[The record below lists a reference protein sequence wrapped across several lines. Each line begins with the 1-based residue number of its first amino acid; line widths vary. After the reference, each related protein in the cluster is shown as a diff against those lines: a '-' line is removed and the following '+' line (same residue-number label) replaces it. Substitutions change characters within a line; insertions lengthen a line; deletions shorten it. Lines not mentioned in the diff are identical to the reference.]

1 MEQFS
6 IKDEQ
11 IKNLQSSPSQSQQ
24 PQAMT
29 EKECETESR
38 ELIEIN
44 VTNLWLVGHK
54 RLAPTMIELG
64 VDFRVDPTQ
73 KNKWKI
79 PISKLVMHGQKNIV
93 RYS

>member
-24 PQAMT
+24 PQTMT
-29 EKECETESR
+29 EKEYETESR
-38 ELIEIN
+38 ELIEMN

-54 RLAPTMIELG
+54 KISYDRIGYRL
-64 VDFRVDPTQ
+64 
-73 KNKWKI
+73 
-79 PISKLVMHGQKNIV
+79 
-93 RYS
+93 

>member
-29 EKECETESR
+29 EKEYETESR
-38 ELIEIN
+38 ELIEMN
-44 VTNLWLVGHK
+44 VTNLWLVDHK
-54 RLAPTMIELG
+54 KISSNYDRTGGRL
-64 VDFRVDPTQ
+64 
-73 KNKWKI
+73 
-79 PISKLVMHGQKNIV
+79 
-93 RYS
+93 

>member
-24 PQAMT
+24 PQTMT
-29 EKECETESR
+29 EKEYETESR
-38 ELIEIN
+38 EF

-54 RLAPTMIELG
+54 KISSNYDRIGCRL
-64 VDFRVDPTQ
+64 
-73 KNKWKI
+73 
-79 PISKLVMHGQKNIV
+79 
-93 RYS
+93 

>member
-29 EKECETESR
+29 EKEYETESR
-38 ELIEIN
+38 ELIEMN
-44 VTNLWLVGHK
+44 VTNLWLVDHK
-54 RLAPTMIELG
+54 MISSNYDRTGYRL
-64 VDFRVDPTQ
+64 
-73 KNKWKI
+73 
-79 PISKLVMHGQKNIV
+79 
-93 RYS
+93 

>member
-29 EKECETESR
+29 EKGYETESR

-44 VTNLWLVGHK
+44 VTNLWLGHK

>member
-29 EKECETESR
+29 EKEYETESR
-38 ELIEIN
+38 ELIEMN
-44 VTNLWLVGHK
+44 VTNLWLVDHK
-54 RLAPTMIELG
+54 KISSNYDRTGYRL
-64 VDFRVDPTQ
+64 
-73 KNKWKI
+73 
-79 PISKLVMHGQKNIV
+79 
-93 RYS
+93 

>member
-29 EKECETESR
+29 EKEYETESR
-38 ELIEIN
+38 ELIEMN
-44 VTNLWLVGHK
+44 VTNLWLVDH
-54 RLAPTMIELG
+54 
-64 VDFRVDPTQ
+64 
-73 KNKWKI
+73 
-79 PISKLVMHGQKNIV
+79 KNISSNYD
-93 RYS
+93 RTGCRL